1 MDAIFP
7 KEELISRSAIRGYGG
22 ESEKVIN
29 DFEEINTDF
38 LIAIFNE
45 NTNASYNEIYT
56 FYLGLWIKTYEWY
69 MYNNRLTYCVIDSDW
84 FANNYKPTEGV
95 KWRG

>member
-1 MDAIFP
+1 MDAVFP

-38 LIAIFNE
+38 LIALFND
-45 NTNASYNEIYT
+45 NVDASYNEIYT
-56 FYLGLWIKTYEWY
+56 YYLNLWIKTCEWY
-69 MYNNRLTYCVIDSDW
+69 MYTNRLTYCVINIDW
-84 FANNYKPTEGV
+84 FANNYKPIEGV
-95 KWRG
+95 NWQD